1 MKAANRFVRVIKIK
15 QFYSTEEAKS
25 KQVKL
30 KSWHMLILNQKV
42 ELVAHS
48 QRLTAY
54 LRDVFKDKVA
64 LSVTVSCHEHVSLC

>member
-1 MKAANRFVRVIKIK
+1 MKVKAANRFVRVIKNK
-15 QFYSTEEAKS
+15 TQFYSTEEAKS

-54 LRDVFKDKVA
+54 LRSRGMCLKIRSPLA
-64 LSVTVSCHEHVSLC
+64 